1 MKKSAFT
8 ILAMLML
15 AGCAMQTAPG
25 IAPSAQSS
33 AAAAADNIPLGLTA
47 ELKAQPIAALD
58 GRFASGVNGF
68 GLQAASRLYGEGN
81 NLAISPASIEL
92 ALCMTRAGAAGRTK
106 EDMSETLGL
115 SGLTDVQ
122 IADACRSLMWRV
134 NTGGMEAADAIWVRE
149 GLALSDAFAKTCA
162 DDFMADAYALK
173 ITGAMDDI
181 NGWAGEKT
189 HGRIN
194 DIIQEE
200 LSADTAMVLANAL
213 YFLGDWAEPFEA
225 NDTYDEAFFAPSG
238 SVDVPFMHS
247 TRAVPYFE
255 NKDFSMI
262 TLNFVSE
269 ADEGQYAMAFLLPAQ
284 GSSAQE
290 LLNSLSGDDFA
301 SALSGAQSRDTQI
314 SLPKFKFSYFT
325 SLKDTLIGMGMDT
338 AFGGGADFSVMTAEP
353 NRLCID
359 EVLHKCFVKVD
370 ELGAEAAAV
379 TVVIMRD
386 GAAMPPEDIAEFHAN
401 LPFVFAIYSREDGTI
416 AFLGVVN
423 NPAQE

>member
-1 MKKSAFT
+1 MKKSAFSV
-8 ILAMLML
+8 LAMLIL
-15 AGCAMQTAPG
+15 AGCAVQTAPG
-25 IAPSAQSS
+25 IAPSGESS
-33 AAAAADNIPLGLTA
+33 AAAAVKTVPLRITA

-58 GRFASGVNGF
+58 GRFVSGVNDF
-68 GLQAASRLYGEGN
+68 GIKAASRLYGGDS

-92 ALCMTRAGAAGRTK
+92 VLCMTRAGAAGRTK
-106 EDMSETLGL
+106 ADMTETLAL
-115 SGLTDVQ
+115 SGFTDEE
-122 IADACRSLMWRV
+122 IAGACRSLMWRA

-162 DDFMADAYALK
+162 DDFMADAYALH
-173 ITGAMDDI
+173 IPGAMDDI
-181 NGWAGEKT
+181 NSWAGEKT
-189 HGRIN
+189 HGCIN

-200 LSADTAMVLANAL
+200 LSADAAMVLANAL

-225 NDTYDEAFFAPSG
+225 NDTYDEAFSAPSG

-284 GSSAQE
+284 GSTVHE
-290 LLNSLSGDDFA
+290 LLSSLSGDDFA
-301 SALSGAQSRDTQI
+301 AALSGTQSRDTRI
-314 SLPKFKFSYFT
+314 GLPKFEFSYFT
-325 SLKDTLIGMGMDT
+325 SLKETLIGMGMDT
-338 AFGGGADFSVMTAEP
+338 AFGGGADFSAMTAQP

-386 GAAMPPEDIAEFHAN
+386 GAAMPPEDIAEFHADR
-401 LPFVFAIYSREDGTI
+401 PFVFAIYSREDGTI

-423 NPAQE
+423 NPA